1 MSYLVN
7 HMKIKQITVFAWL
20 VFCGA
25 APVGA
30 ADVFSGKAVYTSY
43 CQGCHGRSG
52 RGEMPGTP
60 NFTRGG
66 TLMQPDLSLYHQIA
80 DGKNAMPGFRG
91 VLSEHEILDVISYI
105 RTLY

>member
-1 MSYLVN
+1 MAYSK
-7 HMKIKQITVFAWL
+7 MIRITVFTAIA
-20 VFCGA
+20 FCCTFVA
-25 APVGA
+25 SA
-30 ADVFSGKAVYTSY
+30 ADVFNGKTVYTSY
-43 CQGCHGRSG
+43 CQGCHGTSG
-52 RGEMPGTP
+52 RGAMPGTP

-66 TLMQPDLSLYHQIA
+66 TLMKPDLSLYHQIA

>member
-1 MSYLVN
+1 MVYRRQVLN
-7 HMKIKQITVFAWL
+7 IIQITIFVSLA
-20 VFCGA
+20 FCCA
-25 APVGA
+25 AVVSA
-30 ADVFSGKAVYTSY
+30 ADVFNGKAVYTSY

-66 TLMQPDLSLYHQIA
+66 TLMQPDLSLYRQIA

-91 VLSEHEILDVISYI
+91 VLNENEILDVISYI

>member
-1 MSYLVN
+1 MAYSGAFLKTI
-7 HMKIKQITVFAWL
+7 KIAVVASMAL
-20 VFCGA
+20 CCA
-25 APVGA
+25 AVVSA
-30 ADVFSGKAVYTSY
+30 ADVFNGKAVYTDY

-66 TLMQPDLSLYHQIA
+66 TLMQPDLSLYRQVA
-80 DGKNAMPGFRG
+80 DGKNAMPGFLG
-91 VLSEHEILDVISYI
+91 VLSEQEILDVISYI

>member
-1 MSYLVN
+1 
-7 HMKIKQITVFAWL
+7 MKITQITLFAWL
-20 VFCGA
+20 VFCSA
-25 APVGA
+25 APVSA
-30 ADVFSGKAVYTSY
+30 ANVFNGKTIYNDY

-52 RGEMPGTP
+52 RGDMPGTP

-66 TLMQPDLSLYHQIA
+66 TLMQPDLSLYRQIA